1 MHFFRQAARAARS
14 RYPSAAKAR
23 VFNNP
28 PKPRPHTIRS
38 FAVYLGP
45 TALAYFAYNTQSLED
60 AGLGTQFSHTFSIWP
75 SSWAVQPQL
84 ERIKPREMSASTN
97 PTIPIAP
104 GRPETLT
111 GEEEAKLK
119 EFWVVVLKVFGV
131 ANANEEA
138 VTGGTGRDDKTV
150 QQVAE
155 DLSATTISE
164 DPKKKKEESRKSK
177 IGSLLYRS
185 KKEKEQQPTPA
196 PATAALASNPATVVA
211 KIDEG
216 DDKHGQAKDFKA
228 ALATQTPAELREAF
242 WSMVKSDNPDALLL
256 RFLRARKWDVEKA
269 LVMMVATMQW
279 RANEMKV
286 CRRDA
291 LS

>member
-1 MHFFRQAARAARS
+1 MFRTFSLHFFRQTARS
-14 RYPSAAKAR
+14 RHPPTFKAR
-23 VFNNP
+23 VVNNP
-28 PKPRPHTIRS
+28 LRPRLHSIKL

-45 TALAYFAYNTQSLED
+45 TTALAYFACNTQSFED
-60 AGLGTQFSHTFSIWP
+60 TELGTQSPHTFSAWT
-75 SSWAVQPQL
+75 AQP
-84 ERIKPREMSASTN
+84 ESGKITPREMSAPTN
-97 PTIPIAP
+97 PNIPIAL

-111 GEEEAKLK
+111 KEEEAKLK
-119 EFWVVVLKVFGV
+119 EFWTAVLKVFGV
-131 ANANEEA
+131 ANAEEAA

-155 DLSATTISE
+155 DLSAASISE
-164 DPKKKKEESRKSK
+164 DSKKKKEENRKSK

-185 KKEKEQQPTPA
+185 KKEKEQRPA
-196 PATAALASNPATVVA
+196 PAPPPTALASNPATVVA
-211 KIDEG
+211 KIDEK

-269 LVMMVATMQW
+269 LVMVVATMQW
-279 RANEMKV
+279 RAKEMKV
-286 CRRDA
+286 CNGDTV
-291 LS
+291 S